1 MPVLRHHVSPQLEFL
16 TSGFYRLLDL
26 ELTCW
31 PGSLQRVWSAPD
43 EYREIV
49 QCGFID
55 FEYSSRSNTIIVAQA
70 VEYLVCPA
78 LNPVLSDY
86 FTDLTGISN
95 EMLARDAVSFE
106 SIFSSI
112 SDKGRTLLAN
122 GDDVEILNENAMIH
136 DFPFVALHGF
146 DLRPFL
152 STLLG
157 LEIADCMSSDLPLL
171 VEGCSPPGRAHQ
183 ALNDCWCLLQA
194 LAVGLS
200 CELIDQSCAP

>member
-1 MPVLRHHVSPQLEFL
+1 MPVLRHHVSPQLEAL
-16 TSGFYRLLDL
+16 SPGLYCLLDL

-31 PGSLQRVWSAPD
+31 PGSLQRGWSAPH

-49 QCGFID
+49 QCGLID
-55 FEYSSRSNTIIVAQA
+55 FEYSSKSNTIIVARA
-70 VEYLVCPA
+70 VEYLTRPA
-78 LNPVLSDY
+78 LNPILSDY

-112 SDKGRTLLAN
+112 SQEGCILLAN

-136 DFPFVALHGF
+136 GFPFVALHGF
-146 DLRPFL
+146 DLRRLL
-152 STLLG
+152 STLLN
-157 LEIADCMSSDLPLL
+157 LEIADCTSSDLSHL
-171 VEGCSPPGRAHQ
+171 VEGCSPTGRAHQ
-183 ALNDCWCLLQA
+183 ALNDCWSVLRA

-200 CELIDQSCAP
+200 CELIDQSGAH